1 MNNKELISNYYITH
15 LDELLA
21 FTSRRLRGNGDA
33 ADIVQDAFVRIL
45 TCDKMISDVT
55 LPGLVYTV
63 LRNLITDFYR
73 HHSSCTEYEHY
84 LKCSP
89 RSAET
94 AESVL
99 SVREIT
105 EQMERGMARLPE
117 GCQRV
122 YRMHVLNDMR
132 VSEISKATSE
142 GYKWVENRLGIARKA
157 VRNYLKH
164 VS

>member
-1 MNNKELISNYYITH
+1 MNNQELISNYYITH

-21 FTSRRLRGNGDA
+21 FTSRRLRGNGEA
-33 ADIVQDAFVRIL
+33 ADIVQDAFVRLL
-45 TCDKMISDVT
+45 TCGKMISDVT
-55 LPGLVYTV
+55 LPGLAYTI

-73 HHSSCTEYEHY
+73 HHTSRNEYEHY
-84 LKCSP
+84 L
-89 RSAET
+89 RYAAHNVET

-117 GCQRV
+117 GSKRI

-132 VSEISKATSE
+132 VSEISQTTGE

-157 VRNYLKH
+157 VRNYLRH